1 MNPYRVVDPT
11 DVLWKR
17 VGAFLIDGTLGWA
30 LMILVGA
37 FVRVLFGT
45 GTAIFF
51 ALLAGLAYFVATQVV
66 MQGAGGAT
74 IGKRLCGLRVVGA
87 DGRLCTPHQA
97 AVRSVAWVVD
107 GFPYVLLP
115 AATGFAVA
123 MSSKGNQRVGDRL
136 AHTWVVDKDFV
147 GLSPVAV
154 ALPKSPELGLDPYE
168 LHTMGQYL
176 PKGMDILT
184 LKAMRE
190 RYGLPPGA
198 PALPDRSGARGAGS
212 RSAPST
218 NGSLVGAPAPASE
231 NPAEP
236 RWDPERRA
244 YVRWNAVRQELMVFD
259 ETAKE
264 WVVASE
270 PAGIR

>member
-17 VGAFLIDGTLGWA
+17 VGAFLIDGMLAWA
-30 LMILVGA
+30 LMILVGG

-45 GTAIFF
+45 GTAIVF
-51 ALLAGLAYFVATQVV
+51 ALLAGLAYFVATQIV

-97 AVRSVAWVVD
+97 AVRSMAWIVD

-136 AHTWVVDKDFV
+136 ARTWVVDKDFV
-147 GLSPVAV
+147 GLPPVAV

-176 PKGMDILT
+176 PKGMDILS

-190 RYGLPPGA
+190 RYAVPPGA
-198 PALPDRSGARGAGS
+198 PALPDRAATAGAGL
-212 RSAPST
+212 ATPA
-218 NGSLVGAPAPASE
+218 NGNPVGAPAPVSE

-236 RWDPERRA
+236 RWDPERKA

-264 WVVASE
+264 WVTTGE